1 LERLEQQF
9 LTEYFLDNET
19 NGAQADFLARSQLYR
34 GDYREADKFVDELK
48 NVTPEAVRRV
58 AKRYM
63 KGIRFAY
70 VGDPAKL
77 QRKLISAF

>member
-1 LERLEQQF
+1 
-9 LTEYFLDNET
+9 
-19 NGAQADFLARSQLYR
+19 
-34 GDYREADKFVDELK
+34 VDELK